1 MGSGGGA
8 TWELPGGRE
17 EGHTGLEVGRG
28 EMFPASSVDSMRTLF
43 SRESSQSVGL
53 SWTSTDREV
62 VCREEKK
69 FE

>member
-8 TWELPGGRE
+8 TWELPGERRE

-43 SRESSQSVGL
+43 SRELSQSVGL
-53 SWTSTDREV
+53 SWTSTD
-62 VCREEKK
+62 
-69 FE
+69 